1 MDVELHYEEH
11 GSGQA
16 LICLHGNG
24 EDGSYFN
31 HQVACFKDR
40 CRVITVDTRG
50 RGASLRGEA
59 PFTLDQFARDL
70 ASFMDQLGISPRVPD
85 PERLQLSRVHE
96 PVHGR
101 IGRAQHPRRL
111 GKGDDPSLVA
121 ERIYFRAFLGLNLR
135 RFHLKF
141 DTLVFF
147 SIFCALHGMLLCS
160 DASYAAG

>member
-50 RGASLRGEA
+50 HGASLRGEA

-121 ERIYFRAFLGLNLR
+121 KLGIAPVLPGHELWFFCLR
-135 RFHLKF
+135 L
-141 DTLVFF
+141 DVLE
-147 SIFCALHGMLLCS
+147 LLLLL
-160 DASYAAG
+160 